1 VSGSSA
7 PTSVV
12 IADDHAVVR
21 RGLRALFDGHGD
33 VSVVG
38 EASDVGET
46 FDCVR
51 EQRPDVLLLDLH
63 MGGRSSLTEIA
74 GLRETSAGT
83 AIVVL
88 TMQTDPLFAREA
100 LMSGAAGFVTKQAP
114 DETVI
119 EAVRAVAA
127 GGTYLDPAV
136 GVGAVTGGPGAGAA
150 VGDLSSRETDVLRMI
165 ALGHTNPEIAESLHV
180 GLRTVETHR
189 SHIQQKLGL
198 SKRADL
204 VRYALDHGLV
214 GSER

>member
-1 VSGSSA
+1 VSDHSE
-7 PTSVV
+7 PTRVV

-21 RGLRALFDGHGD
+21 RGLRALFDGHAD
-33 VSVVG
+33 LHVVA

-51 EQRPDVLLLDLH
+51 EHRPEVLLLDLH
-63 MGGRSSLTEIA
+63 MGGRSSLTDIT
-74 GLRETSAGT
+74 GLRDASAGT
-83 AIVVL
+83 AVVVL

-100 LMSGAAGFVTKQAP
+100 LLAGAAGFVTKQAP
-114 DETVI
+114 DDAVI

-127 GGTYLDPAV
+127 GGTYLDPTV
-136 GVGAVTGGPGAGAA
+136 GVGAVTGGPGAPAA
-150 VGDLSSRETDVLRMI
+150 IGDLSPRETAVLRMI

-204 VRYALDHGLV
+204 VRFALDHGLV